1 MINAMLLRIHQS
13 GHLAN
18 ISRERFALVK
28 EGIGL
33 YKKIRSDIKEC
44 IPVWPTGIPTFD
56 SQWIS
61 YGMMLEKKM
70 YVAVWRVGSSS
81 RNFRVSLQE
90 YGKKV
95 KEVKCVYPLEL
106 KCDFRW
112 NSGNDSLSVELD
124 VPYSARLFEIVFE

>member
-1 MINAMLLRIHQS
+1 
-13 GHLAN
+13 
-18 ISRERFALVK
+18 
-28 EGIGL
+28 
-33 YKKIRSDIKEC
+33 
-44 IPVWPTGIPTFD
+44 
-56 SQWIS
+56 
-61 YGMMLEKKM
+61 MLEKKM

-95 KEVKCVYPLEL
+95 KEVKCVYPSEL